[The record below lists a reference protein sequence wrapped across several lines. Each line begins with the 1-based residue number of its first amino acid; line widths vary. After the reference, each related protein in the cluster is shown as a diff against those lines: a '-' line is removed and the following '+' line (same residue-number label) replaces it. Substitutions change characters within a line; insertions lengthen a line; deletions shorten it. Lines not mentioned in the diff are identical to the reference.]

1 LGFEVQKNENSLI
14 FDCYLVYELELMG
27 KMSAALGE
35 DSSRWERAREVRK
48 AYIADHYFNEDGLSR
63 RLDGSLVDTQTSYV
77 LPLAFDV
84 LDDALKSKVLQ
95 QLVRV
100 AERPG
105 ASDDGKYYPEYSL
118 MTGFIGTPWIT
129 YALSENGRA
138 DLAYK
143 MLLNNTFP
151 SWLYPVTQ
159 GATTIWERLNSLT
172 AEDGFG
178 GNNSMNS
185 FNHYAFGS
193 VLDWMM
199 ERSLGIDQD
208 ESSPGFHH
216 FYLRPVP
223 DPSGGLKE
231 ASGWYDSP
239 YGRICSSWKRSGN
252 KLRYKFTVPAN
263 TTATL
268 ILPGEDPRELVA
280 GEYEFGTKF

>member
-1 LGFEVQKNENSLI
+1 
-14 FDCYLVYELELMG
+14 
-27 KMSAALGE
+27 
-35 DSSRWERAREVRK
+35 
-48 AYIADHYFNEDGLSR
+48 
-63 RLDGSLVDTQTSYV
+63 
-77 LPLAFDV
+77 
-84 LDDALKSKVLQ
+84 
-95 QLVRV
+95 
-100 AERPG
+100 
-105 ASDDGKYYPEYSL
+105 

-208 ESSPGFHH
+208 ESSPGFRH